1 MWFII
6 FLNLTLIVSVMTY
19 DHFFYNLK
27 DNIPNVICYLKFV
40 FIKSIHVT
48 IYKKYIS
55 NQELAYYN
63 KH

>member
-1 MWFII
+1 MCKG
-6 FLNLTLIVSVMTY
+6 V
-19 DHFFYNLK
+19 K